1 MSIKGGVGKTRTT
14 AGFGTVYATYRTEP
28 VIAMDANPTYG
39 SLGRLVD
46 PRPPRRSASSWPTS
60 RSSTYP
66 KARSYTGKNKQGLEV
81 LAGNQNVANPL
92 ALSDSCSPT
101 RSTARSASISSRLID
116 CGNHIEHRV
125 MKGVFGVGRRAGHR
139 GRR

>member
-14 AGFGTVYATYRTEP
+14 AGVGTVYATYRTEP

-39 SLGRLVD
+39 RLGRLVD
-46 PRPPRRSASSWPTS
+46 ATATASI
-60 RSSTYP
+60 RDFMADDQVATYP

-92 ALSDSCSPT
+92 ALSE
-101 RSTARSASISSRLID
+101 RS
-116 CGNHIEHRV
+116 V
-125 MKGVFGVGRRAGHR
+125 P
-139 GRR
+139 